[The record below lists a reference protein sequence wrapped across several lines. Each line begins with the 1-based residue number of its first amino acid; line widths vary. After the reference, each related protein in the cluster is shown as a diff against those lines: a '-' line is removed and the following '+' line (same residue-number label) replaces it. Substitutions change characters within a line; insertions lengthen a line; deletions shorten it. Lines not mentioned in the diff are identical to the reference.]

1 MIRQRIRIRFSKTG
15 DLRLISHRDLVRVWE
30 RLFRRA
36 ELPLSM
42 SEGFH
47 PKAKLNFPSALGLG
61 IAGLDE
67 VMEVEIAE
75 EADVEQLRRR
85 LEPLC
90 PPGLEILEVTA
101 PPQGSRKPNV
111 VSMTYEVL
119 VPEDRRE
126 AAAEAARELMGRP
139 ELLIERPGRSEPID
153 VRAELDSLELEP
165 QRGVLRMKLMASR
178 QASARPRE
186 VLEAVG
192 LGDLERQ
199 GSHLQRTHVEL
210 RS

>member
-36 ELPLSM
+36 ALRLSM

-67 VMEVEIAE
+67 VMEVEIDE
-75 EADVEQLRRR
+75 PADVEQLRRR

-90 PPGLEILEVTA
+90 PPGLEILEITA
-101 PPQGSRKPNV
+101 PAEGSRKPQV
-111 VSMTYEVL
+111 VSMTYEVT
-119 VPEDRRE
+119 VPDDRRQ
-126 AAAEAARELMGRP
+126 AAAEAARHLMSLP
-139 ELLIERPGRSEPID
+139 QLLVKRANRDEPVD
-153 VRAELDSLELEP
+153 VRQELDTLEFEP
-165 QRGVLRMKLMASR
+165 GSGALKMKLMASR

-192 LGDLERQ
+192 LGDLEQLGR
-199 GSHLQRTHVEL
+199 HLLRTRVEL
-210 RS
+210 QA

>member
-36 ELPLSM
+36 ALRLSM

-67 VMEVEIAE
+67 VMEVEIE
-75 EADVEQLRRR
+75 EPADVEQLRRR

-90 PPGLEILEVTA
+90 PPGLEILQITA
-101 PPQGSRKPNV
+101 PAEGSRKPQV
-111 VSMTYEVL
+111 VSMTYEVA

-126 AAAEAARELMGRP
+126 STAEAARHLMSLP
-139 ELLIERPGRSEPID
+139 ELLVERAGREQPID
-153 VRAELDSLELEP
+153 VRAELDVLEVEP
-165 QRGVLRMKLMASR
+165 HCGVLRMKLMASR

-186 VLEAVG
+186 ILEAVG
-192 LGDLERQ
+192 LADLEPQ
-199 GSHLQRTHVEL
+199 GSHLLRTEVEL
-210 RS
+210 QA